1 MLNSELLNEYSKHA
15 SSFTLL
21 DVQPSLLPRLDKK
34 VNFEMSTSESEE
46 EEITNG
52 KIEEIYDL
60 VKDFLKG

>member
-1 MLNSELLNEYSKHA
+1 MLNSELLNEYSKHPD
-15 SSFTLL
+15 SFRLT

-34 VNFEMSTSESEE
+34 VNFDMSTSESEE
-46 EEITNG
+46 EISNG